1 MKLWENYHVA
11 HSVDDALLVLKRAPG
26 DAQIIAGGTD
36 LLLDIQQGRHK
47 PVHTF
52 VDVNDIPEMTA
63 LEIRGG
69 ELFIGASVPHRE
81 ITSSDV
87 IQDHCRALATAS
99 GLIGGP
105 QVRNT
110 ATIGGNVAH
119 ALPAADGTIAL
130 VSLDAQAEVAS
141 RSGQRRLPLV
151 DLFLGPGESALK
163 PRDEVL
169 TGFYVGLSESGQ
181 ASAFNRIMRP
191 QGVAIAILNLAVW
204 LHRTDDIIKDV
215 RIAVGPSGPVPRRM
229 LEAENVLRGQP
240 LTDLSIARAHEA
252 VLGEASFR
260 TCRHRATEEYRRRM
274 VGVLLDN
281 TLREAFDRST
291 R

>member
-1 MKLWENYHVA
+1 M
-11 HSVDDALLVLKRAPG
+11 
-26 DAQIIAGGTD
+26 
-36 LLLDIQQGRHK
+36 
-47 PVHTF
+47 
-52 VDVNDIPEMTA
+52 
-63 LEIRGG
+63 
-69 ELFIGASVPHRE
+69 
-81 ITSSDV
+81 
-87 IQDHCRALATAS
+87 
-99 GLIGGP
+99 
-105 QVRNT
+105 
-110 ATIGGNVAH
+110 
-119 ALPAADGTIAL
+119 
-130 VSLDAQAEVAS
+130 
-141 RSGQRRLPLV
+141 PLV
-151 DLFLGPGESALK
+151 DLFLGPGESVLK

-215 RIAVGPSGPVPRRM
+215 RIAVGPAGPVPRRM

-260 TCRHRATEEYRRRM
+260 TSRHRATEEYRRRM